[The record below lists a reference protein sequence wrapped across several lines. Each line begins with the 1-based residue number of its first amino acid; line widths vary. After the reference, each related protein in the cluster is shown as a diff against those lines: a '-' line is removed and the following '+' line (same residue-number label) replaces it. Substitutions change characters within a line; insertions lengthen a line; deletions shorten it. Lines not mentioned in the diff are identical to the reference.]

1 MCRGRNEE
9 TIEQKRRSVQA
20 RPPAAVL
27 LSLPLL
33 KLVRG
38 HIASLSGFAPTTSL
52 TFRSS
57 APPLFLEALLYRQ
70 MERGGA
76 FTLVGRSGGGR
87 SLPFG

>member
-57 APPLFLEALLYRQ
+57 APPLFSCCSPSVSIPPDGNPHIVHSIAA
-70 MERGGA
+70 GSI
-76 FTLVGRSGGGR
+76 F
-87 SLPFG
+87 